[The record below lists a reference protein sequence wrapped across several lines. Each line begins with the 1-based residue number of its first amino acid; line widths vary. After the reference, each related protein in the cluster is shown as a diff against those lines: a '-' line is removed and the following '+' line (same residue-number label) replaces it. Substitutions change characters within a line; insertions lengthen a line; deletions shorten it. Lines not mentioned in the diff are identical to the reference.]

1 MAKSLWSDVGQN
13 TGALTVKT
21 FDECYKELADF
32 LYDRGIASDKLD
44 GDPVFELAKTYAAH
58 EQQTF
63 EEDS

>member
-1 MAKSLWSDVGQN
+1 MIP
-13 TGALTVKT
+13 KT

-32 LYDRGIASDKLD
+32 LYDRGIASDKLE